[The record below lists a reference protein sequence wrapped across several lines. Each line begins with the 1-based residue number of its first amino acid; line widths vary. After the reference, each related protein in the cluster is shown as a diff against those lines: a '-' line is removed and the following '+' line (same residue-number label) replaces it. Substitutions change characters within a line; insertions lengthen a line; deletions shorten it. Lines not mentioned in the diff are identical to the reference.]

1 MIGKVMKNASY
12 RATTQYVLTKA
23 GAEIIGGNMDGETVE
38 ALTRE
43 FMLSYSLHPD
53 IERPVYHFPLSY
65 SIADKATQDLS
76 DERLSEIATRHLA
89 GLIVSFR
96 CYDLLKDENFEAF
109 NQQIDAFIE
118 EELGEYQFLVAIH
131 RDKDHVHTHTI
142 ASRINL
148 CTGKCIETWQDQLR
162 SQKVIRELEKM
173 YGLERVPSSWEVGRK
188 ARTKGQLEQ
197 QAVSTQDTAKAY
209 AQAALD
215 RLTTATPGLPIT
227 TLVEQLET
235 AGIHAVVTYLST
247 GRARGISYEYE
258 GVAMAG
264 GKLGKRYTF
273 PGGLMQLGVT
283 YAAQRDDAALQAR
296 LTRAA
301 AEPSPAS
308 PIESA
313 PTVTANVPSLLESVL
328 QAQAEAVARV
338 APLLEALWEGYGG
351 QPGLTTLSLGPYRLE
366 RRAGPT
372 PFTLYQ
378 GERALLVSTDQGY
391 QGRGLSA
398 KDCEA
403 LEQLRLALQPVVPPQ
418 PITPRPPQRLRTRKP
433 PVQER

>member
-1 MIGKVMKNASY
+1 MKNASY
-12 RATTQYVLTKA
+12 RATTRYVLQKA
-23 GAEIIGGNMDGETVE
+23 GAELIGGNMDGETVE

-43 FMLSYSLHPD
+43 FRLSYSLQPD

-65 SIADKATQDLS
+65 SSTDKATQDLS
-76 DERLSEIATRHLA
+76 DERLAAIATRHFA

-96 CYDLLKDENFEAF
+96 CYDLLKAEHFAAF

-118 EELGEYQFLVAIH
+118 EELGEYQFFVAIH

-148 CTGKCIETWQDQLR
+148 ITGKCIETWQDQIR
-162 SQKVIRELEKM
+162 SQKVIRELEKT

-197 QAVSTQDTAKAY
+197 QVVSAKDTAKAY
-209 AQAALD
+209 VQAALD
-215 RLTTATPGLPIT
+215 RLTSTTPGLPIT

-235 AGIHAVVTYLST
+235 AGIRAVVKYFST
-247 GRARGISYEYE
+247 DRPRGISYQYE

-273 PGGLMQLGVT
+273 PGGLAQLGVT
-283 YAAQRDDAALQAR
+283 YIPERDDPVLQGE
-296 LTRAA
+296 LIVEA
-301 AEPSPAS
+301 AETLPPLSVEPAQTTVA
-308 PIESA
+308 SA
-313 PTVTANVPSLLESVL
+313 PSLLELAL
-328 QAQAEAVARV
+328 QAQADYTARV
-338 APLLEALWEGYGG
+338 VPLLEALWQGYGG
-351 QPGLTTLSLGPYRLE
+351 KSEQTSVVMGGYRLE
-366 RRAGPT
+366 RRTGQES
-372 PFTLYQ
+372 FSLYQ
-378 GERALLVSTDQGY
+378 GERELLAYTHQGY

-403 LEQLRLALQPVVPPQ
+403 LEQLRLALQPAVAVPPL
-418 PITPRPPQRLRTRKP
+418 PITPRPPQQRRASKP

>member
-1 MIGKVMKNASY
+1 MKNASY
-12 RATTQYVLTKA
+12 RATTQYVLQKA
-23 GAEIIGGNMDGETVE
+23 GAALIGGNMDGETVE

-43 FMLSYSLHPD
+43 FRLSYSLQPD

-65 SIADKATQDLS
+65 SRADQATQDLS
-76 DERLSEIATRHLA
+76 DERLAAIATRHFA

-96 CYDLLKDENFEAF
+96 CYDLLKAEHFAAF

-118 EELGEYQFLVAIH
+118 AELGEYQFLVAIH

-148 CTGKCIETWQDQLR
+148 RTGKCIETWQDQLR
-162 SQKVIRELEKM
+162 SQKVLRELEKM

-197 QAVSTQDTAKAY
+197 QAVSTKDTAKAQI
-209 AQAALD
+209 QAAIE

-235 AGIHAVVTYLST
+235 AGIRAVVTYLST
-247 GRARGISYEYE
+247 GRARGISYESE

-264 GKLGKRYTF
+264 GKIGKRYTF
-273 PGGLMQLGVT
+273 PGGLTQLGVT
-283 YAAQRDDAALQAR
+283 YEAQRDDAALQAR
-296 LTRAA
+296 LTLEAA
-301 AEPSPAS
+301 ASVV
-308 PIESA
+308 A
-313 PTVTANVPSLLESVL
+313 PVELAPVVTASSPSLLESVL
-328 QAQAEAVARV
+328 QAQADAVARV
-338 APLLEALWEGYGG
+338 TPLLEALWEGYGG

-372 PFTLYQ
+372 PFTLYH
-378 GERALLVSTDQGY
+378 GERALLVSTEQGY

-403 LEQLRLALQPVVPPQ
+403 LEQLRLALQPVVSPPAIV
-418 PITPRPPQRLRTRKP
+418 PLLPLSRRLRKP